1 MSRKFVVLTATVI
14 ALGSLAIAS
23 TIARSG
29 VAEPYQTKADF
40 DQAFA
45 AVGASST
52 VMAAKSA
59 TDVEKLRQA
68 GLKRVNLAQS
78 TR

>member
-14 ALGSLAIAS
+14 ALSSLAIAS

-40 DQAFA
+40 DHAFA
-45 AVGASST
+45 AASST
-52 VMAAKSA
+52 VMTAKSA
-59 TDVEKLRQA
+59 IDVEKLRQA
-68 GLKRVNLAQS
+68 GLKRINLAQS

>member
-1 MSRKFVVLTATVI
+1 MSRKFVVFAAAVVVLS
-14 ALGSLAIAS
+14 ALALVS

-29 VAEPYQTKADF
+29 VAQPYQTKADF

-45 AVGASST
+45 AVGSSST
-52 VMAAKSA
+52 VMTASAAV
-59 TDVEKLRQA
+59 DVEKLRQA
-68 GLKRVNLAQS
+68 GLKRNNPS

>member
-1 MSRKFVVLTATVI
+1 MSRKLVVFTVI
-14 ALGSLAIAS
+14 ALTSLAVAS

-29 VAEPYQTKADF
+29 VADPYQSKADF

-45 AVGASST
+45 AVGSSST
-52 VMAAKSA
+52 VMTAKSA
-59 TDVEKLRQA
+59 IDVEKLRQA
-68 GLKRVNLAQS
+68 GLKRINLAQS